1 MAEQVGKFLTELP
14 ELTTPIEDDLM
25 YIVDD
30 DTSKKITLKN
40 LKSVV
45 GGEDVTGTAS
55 GTVATFIDG
64 GDDKPLKE
72 CEVSIEATQSG
83 SGTPSPSNVR
93 PIVGRSEVN
102 INVEGRNRF
111 EITMSSYTTSGVT
124 ATVADGYITLSGTAS
139 ANITMNM
146 RTNRI
151 NFSEIGDL
159 YKLVDDGNFTF
170 SANTIYLNIRYY
182 DENGSAISNQALN
195 SGKEMDLTIPS
206 NAVTYMPMI
215 IIRSGVTANGTIK
228 PMLILKTD
236 TETTFESYN
245 GSITT
250 ISLGRTVYGGTLD
263 VVRGVLKVTDKYFTY
278 SSCTMYGQYQGHQL
292 FYVDIPN
299 YSTEPIANIGDGTS
313 TAELTSN
320 MFTKVSGTTM
330 LDGEIRTQQQ
340 NTPTR
345 FYFNWDSAT
354 TEAEMNDILAQ
365 DNLQVVAELATPQ
378 TYTLTPEEV
387 STILGYNN
395 ISADSGDVI
404 AVYVRDLNITIND
417 LINRVTA
424 LENE

>member
-1 MAEQVGKFLTELP
+1 MAEQTGKFLTELP

-30 DTSKKITLKN
+30 DTSKRITLKN

-55 GTVATFIDG
+55 GSVATFIDG

-102 INVEGRNRF
+102 VSVEGRNRF

-151 NFSEIGDL
+151 NVSEIGDL

-206 NAVTYMPMI
+206 NAATYMPMI

-236 TETTFESYN
+236 TETTFEPYN

-250 ISLGRTVYGGTLD
+250 IPLGSTVYGGTLD
-263 VVRGVLKVTDKYFTY
+263 VTRGVLKVTWGYIASYNGESLPSEWISDRDE
-278 SSCTMYGQYQGHQL
+278 YQ
-292 FYVDIPN
+292 
-299 YSTEPIANIGDGTS
+299 A
-313 TAELTSN
+313 
-320 MFTKVSGTTM
+320 GTT
-330 LDGEIRTQQQ
+330 
-340 NTPTR
+340 PT
-345 FYFNWDSAT
+345 T
-354 TEAEMNDILAQ
+354 GAE
-365 DNLQVVAELATPQ
+365 VAYKLTTPQ
-378 TYTLTPEEV
+378 TITLTPTEV
-387 STILGYNN
+387 QTILGYNN
-395 ISADSGDVI
+395 ISADSGEVSV
-404 AVYVRDLNITIND
+404 VYVRDLNITIND